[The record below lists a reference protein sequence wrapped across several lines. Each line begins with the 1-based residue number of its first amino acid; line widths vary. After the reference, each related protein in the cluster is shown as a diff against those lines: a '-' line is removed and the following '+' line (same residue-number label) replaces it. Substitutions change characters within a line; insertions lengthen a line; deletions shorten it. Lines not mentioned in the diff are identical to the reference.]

1 MNLNPDNFDPRVGGL
16 ITAESEQGLNAKFQ
30 KYKRENPNLVIV
42 GPVQMRSAVY
52 VMAPDGPYQAEPAK
66 YGMTLAIK
74 EETPTRQLPN
84 QSQLATNPPAH
95 L

>member
-1 MNLNPDNFDPRVGGL
+1 MNPNPDNFNPRVGGL
-16 ITAESEQGLNAKFQ
+16 ITAESEQGINAKFQ
-30 KYKRENPNLVIV
+30 DFKREYPNLVIV
-42 GPVQMRSAVY
+42 GPVQMRAAVY
-52 VMAPDGPYQAEPAK
+52 VMTPDGPYQVEPAK